1 METMILSEIDQYG
14 YFTGNSY
21 ETPIYSAIPPG
32 WTTVLRPD
40 IPEGKYAVLREG
52 EWVIVDSLPE
62 IPEPPP
68 VVDDVVVVEHT
79 EPVIL

>member
-21 ETPIYSAIPPG
+21 ETPIYSAIPPS
-32 WTTVLRPD
+32 WTTVIRPD
-40 IPEGKYAVLREG
+40 IPEGKYVVLRDS

-62 IPEPPP
+62 IPEPTP
-68 VVDDVVVVEHT
+68 VVADAVVEDT
-79 EPVIL
+79 EPVVL